1 MGKVAVPR
9 WRPIGAREPP
19 LRARSVRARAPR
31 RRRGVLVSA
40 STMLPMG
47 PTLNQSLAEPFART
61 ATAQAGRAAS
71 GRPSRR
77 SRCGI
82 GACVETDCRPGGVER
97 ARRAHEAAGRT
108 RQGLMVRA
116 TARGPPA
123 RTLPVRGAELVD
135 CKPIAGNRSRISPIL
150 LGPALACPRVLAEL
164 LWRNYPLDGAGGGGG
179 RVAHTRGSTSPTTP
193 SALGLARN
201 TGKLFVCLAWPLTRR
216 SQRWWAVSLFGQFAR
231 CMGVA

>member
-1 MGKVAVPR
+1 MACRGPRVEGDLVERGVGRIEGKTQHRFMGKVAVPR
-9 WRPIGAREPP
+9 WWPIGAREPP
-19 LRARSVRARAPR
+19 PRACSVRARAPR

-47 PTLNQSLAEPFART
+47 PTLNQSLAEPFTRT
-61 ATAQAGRAAS
+61 ATAQAGRAGS

-164 LWRNYPLDGAGGGGG
+164 LWRSYPLDGGGEGGALPTPG
-179 RVAHTRGSTSPTTP
+179 GPLPPPRHRLWGLPEIPGS
-193 SALGLARN
+193 
-201 TGKLFVCLAWPLTRR
+201 
-216 SQRWWAVSLFGQFAR
+216 
-231 CMGVA
+231 